1 MTNSEHKLRLL
12 FDSEYQEKYENYEK
26 FLKWNR
32 DWYFEYIKSSRGA
45 PHMVLIISSCVLLS
59 VVVGGQIILS
69 LVTGVG
75 VGLAVPFLLVV
86 WENRK
91 QAKEL
96 GLKSVRL
103 W

>member
-1 MTNSEHKLRLL
+1 MSEHKLRVL

-26 FLKWNR
+26 FLKSNR
-32 DWYFEYIKSSRGA
+32 EWYFEYIKSSRGV
-45 PHMVLIISSCVLLS
+45 PNIIVMVFSFALLS
-59 VVVGGQIILS
+59 LLVRGQVLVGLGMGIL
-69 LVTGVG
+69 T
-75 VGLAVPFLLVV
+75 GLAVPFLVV
-86 WENRK
+86 MSENRK